1 MRGTLHFPIIYPQM
15 TGQCKLVGPWHYS
28 KVTPEGSYPVSVSR
42 IRHSAQT
49 SERHLWKAAL
59 PGTPLAVPCLSSG
72 PLNLLWSLGLVWYVP
87 TCSTGTG
94 TEGKADPTTG
104 WPDPWHP
111 AARPGPPP
119 GEGSQEIAPIP
130 HPHSECLSC
139 SASSIWTTSYVQP
152 SPAAHLTSHLGPLTA
167 GGRCSQWFQSA

>member
-152 SPAAHLTSHLGPLTA
+152 SPDEK
-167 GGRCSQWFQSA
+167 